1 MPKYTFT
8 FKKDDIFVEFTTTD
22 KETVER
28 QFQIWVANADE
39 YARNKGTGNREQG
52 TEDAKMQGRKDAKM
66 TEENLSAPQPLS
78 SSAEQTSHVS
88 HLTSH
93 PSEPQPEILDQ
104 ASTLLK
110 TINTMQET
118 GNGEVSLREESGTN
132 LSASQPLTS
141 SAETTPS
148 AQFDKVLA
156 QSIENP
162 TFEPVK
168 TQDKLFL
175 NLVNSKN
182 TSDKFHYLIIT
193 AYYLAE
199 FEKLQRFSLKQIN
212 SKMMQ
217 NLSEVIDHATLQE
230 AINQGFIEVVP
241 DLTGISDVA
250 EYKLTLSGEEF
261 FANKI

>member
-39 YARNKGTGNREQG
+39 YAKNMP
-52 TEDAKMQGRKDAKM
+52 AKTSKPAAKPIAA
-66 TEENLSAPQPLS
+66 EENKIVEPKTIEPEIKATAEEFAP
-78 SSAEQTSHVS
+78 VK
-88 HLTSH
+88 
-93 PSEPQPEILDQ
+93 EPQTEVLDQ

-110 TINTMQET
+110 TINAIQNEDLTGKQEP
-118 GNGEVSLREESGTN
+118 E
-132 LSASQPLTS
+132 
-141 SAETTPS
+141 
-148 AQFDKVLA
+148 KVAPVANFEDVLGK
-156 QSIENP
+156 SIENP

-182 TSDKFHYLIIT
+182 TTDKFHYLIIT

-212 SKMMQ
+212 AKMMQ

-250 EYKLTLSGEEF
+250 EYKLTLAGEEF

>member
-28 QFQIWVANADE
+28 QFQIWVADADA
-39 YARNKGTGNREQG
+39 YAKQETGNRKQQV
-52 TEDAKMQGRKDAKM
+52 ANSN
-66 TEENLSAPQPLS
+66 EEANVSRL
-78 SSAEQTSHVS
+78 TSHVS
-88 HLTSH
+88 PGIKATAEEFVSVK
-93 PSEPQPEILDQ
+93 EPQPEVLDQ

-110 TINTMQET
+110 TINTIQNEE
-118 GNGEVSLREESGTN
+118 GKGKREKEKEEANYSTV
-132 LSASQPLTS
+132 QPFNPL
-141 SAETTPS
+141 EN
-148 AQFDKVLA
+148 FEEILG
-156 QSIENP
+156 QSIENS
-162 TFEPVK
+162 TFEPTK

-182 TSDKFHYLIIT
+182 TKDKFHYLIIT

-217 NLSEVIDHATLQE
+217 NLSEVIDHSTLQE
-230 AINQGFIEVVP
+230 AINQNFIEIVP

-250 EYKLTLSGEEF
+250 EYKLTLAGEEF